1 MKKIIA
7 LICMFT
13 CILSLAA
20 CTKSDTTPTYT
31 TQFSEDD
38 VKTSAEG
45 MLEQLTSLDDASIEE
60 LLNTKNEKLAESN
73 EEALAIKASYRSWYD
88 SKEDL
93 GSYVSA
99 DSFEMTATEDG
110 LTAVIDAQFEKRQAT
125 FTVNYTDEGMMESF
139 NIEPVYSLGENMAKA
154 GMNTVIGMGTV
165 FIVLIFIAFIISLF
179 KYINKAERAFAERK
193 ARKEKAVADASVE
206 AAVPAAAQTQEEEVD
221 DLELVAV
228 ITAAVAASMNTSV
241 DNLVVRSI
249 RRKRTNQW

>member
-139 NIEPVYSLGENMAKA
+139 NIEPVYSLGENMARQ
-154 GMNTVIGMGTV
+154 G
-165 FIVLIFIAFIISLF
+165 
-179 KYINKAERAFAERK
+179 
-193 ARKEKAVADASVE
+193 
-206 AAVPAAAQTQEEEVD
+206 
-221 DLELVAV
+221 
-228 ITAAVAASMNTSV
+228 
-241 DNLVVRSI
+241 
-249 RRKRTNQW
+249 